1 MSFITKLCLNFWINL
16 WIKKFDKKWCHSYGQ
31 CCHPVETTF
40 EQIVEELNEVR
51 DQRAYENI
59 SWVCECVVEDPKML
73 LSRRSQHF
81 GLSATTT
88 W

>member
-1 MSFITKLCLNFWINL
+1 M
-16 WIKKFDKKWCHSYGQ
+16 
-31 CCHPVETTF
+31 
-40 EQIVEELNEVR
+40 EELNEVR